1 MAYEDA
7 ELPQA
12 WISTIAG
19 SDVLLLQREI
29 PDKVNIRAA
38 QAAADA
44 KKQGKDITVIFD
56 LGGRDKDYISPNLL
70 CNCDIISPN
79 EVSNFFLSIFRID

>member
-1 MAYEDA
+1 MALADGDNSIVLNGGANMAYEDA

-12 WISTIAG
+12 WISTISG

-38 QAAADA
+38 
-44 KKQGKDITVIFD
+44 
-56 LGGRDKDYISPNLL
+56 
-70 CNCDIISPN
+70 
-79 EVSNFFLSIFRID
+79 